1 VKAPERQQRHRK
13 PTLTEALIPLVAMAA
28 LLGVG
33 YGWFQYR
40 IEALLIAAATVAGV
54 VGRRLGYSWPEM
66 ERGIV
71 AALGPAMPAIF
82 ILIAVGAMIA
92 TWMAA
97 GTIPMMISYG
107 FHVISPRFFLL
118 SACLICS
125 IASLCTGTS
134 WGTIGTLGV
143 ALMGVAT
150 GLDVPAGAAAGAIVA
165 GSYFGDKISAFSDQ
179 TVLAPAIVGA
189 NLFDHILWLL
199 WTTGPAWLL
208 GLIVYTTAGLW
219 SSAAGAPPDV
229 SRLQAAFQG
238 SFQFTGLLLI
248 PPAIVLWFMV
258 ARLPAAPGLLLSSV
272 AAGVLAITIQGQTAR
287 DVIEVAVTGYHAAT
301 GVPDADML
309 LTRGGMAAMLEVT
322 LLILAAFGFAG
333 IMMRCGLY
341 ARVLDLLLGRA
352 TRPFHL
358 VGLSMLTAV
367 LTALVTGSSHLSI
380 IVPGQ
385 LFAPAFRA
393 AGLAAKNLSR
403 TTEDSGTVVV
413 PLIPWSASGA
423 FVTATLAVP
432 TVEYLPWAVMN
443 YAGMAFALFY
453 AATGVAIAPRVR
465 HDETVRG
472 S

>member
-1 VKAPERQQRHRK
+1 
-13 PTLTEALIPLVAMAA
+13 
-28 LLGVG
+28 
-33 YGWFQYR
+33 
-40 IEALLIAAATVAGV
+40 
-54 VGRRLGYSWPEM
+54 
-66 ERGIV
+66 
-71 AALGPAMPAIF
+71 
-82 ILIAVGAMIA
+82 
-92 TWMAA
+92 
-97 GTIPMMISYG
+97 
-107 FHVISPRFFLL
+107 VISPRFFLL

-125 IASLCTGTS
+125 IVALCTGTS
-134 WGTIGTLGV
+134 WGTIGTVGV

-150 GLDVPAGAAAGAIVA
+150 GLGVPAGAAAGAIVA

-219 SSAAGAPPDV
+219 SPAGIRPDV
-229 SRLQAAFQG
+229 SQLEAALHS
-238 SFQFTGLLLI
+238 SFQFTGLLLT
-248 PPAIVLWFMV
+248 PPAIVLWFIV

-272 AAGVLAITIQGQTAR
+272 AAGVLAITIQGRTAR
-287 DVIEVAVTGYHAAT
+287 EVIEVAVGGYHAAT
-301 GVPDADML
+301 GVPEADTL
-309 LTRGGMAAMLEVT
+309 LTRGGMVGMLEVT
-322 LLILAAFGFAG
+322 LLILAAFSFAG
-333 IMMRCGLY
+333 IMIRCGLF
-341 ARVLDLLLGRA
+341 ARVLELFLGRA
-352 TRPFHL
+352 TRPLHL
-358 VGLSMLTAV
+358 VGLTMVTAV

-453 AATGVAIAPRVR
+453 AATGVALAPRIR
-465 HDETVRG
+465 HDETARG